1 MKREGHGNEFV
12 APYEIESSLTSLL
25 HFRKM
30 EAGNSQLLS
39 TFERGRVDDRTIFF
53 KLAIFTDVCIPG
65 WQPCRTVI
73 QSSVNLMFLKKEISH
88 SICKAFLFDF
98 LQEPNCT
105 VATNLSYPQG
115 LAGKF
120 NSVILCQRRTNCKQR
135 LTHGDY
141 CSATMAKSIDIYI
154 YTCSPPTEVYGHQK
168 IFISLN
174 SDCKFTA
181 LTRSYKLPFL
191 KLKLRPWL
199 QFVNLIKSKNK
210 PNQ

>member
-1 MKREGHGNEFV
+1 MHTQPLQGRLIVNEKRGPWERVCCTIRDRILADVIVTFQENG
-12 APYEIESSLTSLL
+12 S
-25 HFRKM
+25 RQ
-30 EAGNSQLLS
+30 QLAS
-39 TFERGRVDDRTIFF
+39 FHVWKRTGWRPHDFFF

-120 NSVILCQRRTNCKQR
+120 NSVILC
-135 LTHGDY
+135 
-141 CSATMAKSIDIYI
+141 
-154 YTCSPPTEVYGHQK
+154 
-168 IFISLN
+168 
-174 SDCKFTA
+174 
-181 LTRSYKLPFL
+181 
-191 KLKLRPWL
+191 
-199 QFVNLIKSKNK
+199 
-210 PNQ
+210 